1 MKPLIDDLPDVA
13 LSIRQPWAWAILHAG
28 KDIENRSWRTS
39 RRGMIALHASKGM
52 TLGEYRECIDF
63 VRDVTTGR
71 WGLDGQPLPMVEL
84 PGVDELERG
93 GIVGVARI
101 VDCVMTSASPW
112 FFGEFGF
119 VLADVRAVPFIEVK
133 GEQGFFKWK
142 RSLS

>member
-1 MKPLIDDLPDVA
+1 MYDDLPDVA

-52 TLGEYRECIDF
+52 THSEYEDCLATLHGISETHPFPTGLRLPDF
-63 VRDVTTGR
+63 ES
-71 WGLDGQPLPMVEL
+71 LD
-84 PGVDELERG
+84 RG

-101 VDCVMTSASPW
+101 IDCVMTSPSPW

-119 VLADVRAVPFIEVK
+119 RLADIRAVPFIEVR

-142 RSLS
+142 RSLA